1 MFGLGMGEILII
13 SALVILMFG
22 SKKLPGLGKAL
33 GESITNF
40 KKGLKEGSD
49 EADKKDEIENKE
61 DKK

>member
-40 KKGLKEGSD
+40 KKGLKEG
-49 EADKKDEIENKE
+49 ETEEDKKEIDNKE